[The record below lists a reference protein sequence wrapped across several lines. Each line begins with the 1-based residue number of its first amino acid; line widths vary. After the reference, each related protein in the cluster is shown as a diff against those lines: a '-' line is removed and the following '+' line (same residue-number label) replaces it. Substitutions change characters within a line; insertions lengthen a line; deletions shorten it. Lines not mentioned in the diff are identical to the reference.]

1 MASSGVS
8 LKMRVWMIQDDQL
21 QKGGESERVQFVW
34 NHDAIAIKGQA
45 VVVIEF
51 CIFPEHVRLGWSS

>member
-1 MASSGVS
+1 
-8 LKMRVWMIQDDQL
+8 MIQDDQL

-45 VVVIEF
+45 VVVYDYILDVL
-51 CIFPEHVRLGWSS
+51 IVFPEHVRLGWSS